1 MAKRK
6 AANGSGTIRLR
17 PDGRYE
23 GIYTVGRDPGT
34 GKLIRKSVYAKTQKE
49 CRIKLHAAI
58 NAVDTGTYIEL
69 TKMTVGQWLDIW
81 HREYLGNVKQSTS
94 ASYKSHIET
103 HIKPNIGAVKLMS
116 LKSHQVQKLY
126 NNALRTEDNP
136 DGMSAKNIKNLH
148 GVLHK
153 ALKQAVI
160 LGYIRSN
167 PTEGCVLPRVEKK
180 EVAFLE
186 EDQIRAMLEAIRGH
200 QFEDVYKV
208 TLFTGLRQGEIL
220 GLTWDCV
227 NFDAGV
233 ITVSKQLQKEKKA
246 GGEYRLTSCKTDKV
260 RRISPAPFVMDIL
273 RQQRIKQNEARL
285 RAGGFWNNEWNLV
298 FTSEIGG
305 HLCHHTVYK
314 HFKKIVKELGLP
326 DVRFHDMRHT
336 YAVISIQN
344 GDDIKTVQAN
354 VGHATAAF
362 TLDVYGHV
370 SQRMQK
376 ESANRMQNYINELK
390 STS

>member
-6 AANGSGTIRLR
+6 AANGNGTISKRA
-17 PDGRYE
+17 DGRYE
-23 GIYTVGRDPGT
+23 GRYVVGYDPGT
-34 GKLIRKSVYAKTQKE
+34 GKQIRKSVYGKTQTE
-49 CRIKLHAAI
+49 CAKKLREAI
-58 NAVDTGTYIEL
+58 NAVDTGSYIEP
-69 TKMTVGQWLDIW
+69 TKITVAQWLDIW
-81 HREYLGNVKQSTS
+81 HREYLGNVKQSTA

-103 HIKPNIGAVKLMS
+103 HIKPNIGAVKLLS

-153 ALKQAVI
+153 AMKQAVI

-186 EDQIRAMLEAIRGH
+186 EDQIRALLDAISGH

-208 TLFTGLRQGEIL
+208 TLFTGLRQGEAL

-273 RQQRIKQNEARL
+273 RQQRIKQNEVRL
-285 RAGGFWNNEWNLV
+285 RAGGFWSNEWNLV
-298 FTSEIGG
+298 FTNEIGG

-376 ESANRMQNYINELK
+376 ESANRMQNYIKELK

>member
-1 MAKRK
+1 
-6 AANGSGTIRLR
+6 
-17 PDGRYE
+17 
-23 GIYTVGRDPGT
+23 
-34 GKLIRKSVYAKTQKE
+34 
-49 CRIKLHAAI
+49 
-58 NAVDTGTYIEL
+58 
-69 TKMTVGQWLDIW
+69 
-81 HREYLGNVKQSTS
+81 
-94 ASYKSHIET
+94 
-103 HIKPNIGAVKLMS
+103 
-116 LKSHQVQKLY
+116 
-126 NNALRTEDNP
+126 
-136 DGMSAKNIKNLH
+136 
-148 GVLHK
+148 
-153 ALKQAVI
+153 
-160 LGYIRSN
+160 
-167 PTEGCVLPRVEKK
+167 
-180 EVAFLE
+180 LE
-186 EDQIRAMLEAIRGH
+186 EDQIRTLLVAISGH

-208 TLFTGLRQGEIL
+208 DLFTGMRQGEIL

-260 RRISPAPFVMDIL
+260 RRISPAPFMMDIL
-273 RQQRIKQNEARL
+273 RQQRTKQNEARL
-285 RAGGFWNNEWNLV
+285 RAGSFWDNEWNLV
-298 FTSEIGG
+298 FTNEIGG

-326 DVRFHDMRHT
+326 YVRFHDMRHT

-354 VGHATAAF
+354 VGHSTAAF

-390 STS
+390 TTS

>member
-6 AANGSGTIRLR
+6 AANGSGTINKR

-23 GIYTVGRDPGT
+23 GRYVVGYDPGT
-34 GKLIRKSVYAKTQKE
+34 GKQIRKSVYAKTQKE
-49 CRIKLHAAI
+49 CAKKLREAI
-58 NAVDTGTYIEL
+58 SAVDTGSYVEP
-69 TKMTVGQWLDIW
+69 TKITVAQWMDIW
-81 HREYLGNVKQSTS
+81 HREYLGNVKQSTA
-94 ASYKSHIET
+94 ASYKGHIET
-103 HIKPNIGAVKLMS
+103 HIKPNIGAVKLAT
-116 LKSHQVQKLY
+116 LKSHQVQSLY
-126 NNALRTEDNP
+126 NNALRSEDNP
-136 DGMSAKNIKNLH
+136 NGMSAKNIKNLH

-153 ALKQAVI
+153 AMKQAVI

-186 EDQIRAMLEAIRGH
+186 EDQIRALLEAIRGH
-200 QFEDVYKV
+200 QFEDVFKV
-208 TLFTGLRQGEIL
+208 TLFTGLRQGEVL

-273 RQQRIKQNEARL
+273 RQQRMKQNEARL
-285 RAGGFWNNEWNLV
+285 RAGSYWDNVWNLV
-298 FTSEIGG
+298 FTNEIGG

-314 HFKKIVKELGLP
+314 HFKRIVKELGIP

-344 GDDIKTVQAN
+344 GDDIKTVQSN
-354 VGHATAAF
+354 VGHSTAAF

-390 STS
+390 SMS